1 MVRDDGYRTVAFR
14 LFAGFVPPVLPGDL
28 IARRFAS
35 RVGVGEGPWPRGVRR
50 PRLSAQPKIS
60 TGFPR
65 TSARGLTP
73 RPGPAGA
80 AMRPRTRRGAPSA
93 MLTVT

>member
-1 MVRDDGYRTVAFR
+1 MVRADEYRTVAFR
-14 LFAGFVPPVLPGDL
+14 LFAGFVPPALPGDL
-28 IARRFAS
+28 IAWRFAS
-35 RVGVGEGPWPRGVRR
+35 RTGVGEGPWPRGVRR
-50 PRLSAQPKIS
+50 PRLSAQPKTS
-60 TGFPR
+60 TGSPR

-80 AMRPRTRRGAPSA
+80 AMRPRVRCGAPAA